1 VQSWHS
7 RRRWWG
13 PAFFPNAAVRL
24 VQREVLRRDLPR
36 VRPLI
41 HPTLE
46 MGLTA
51 MVVAAQAWL
60 TAELF
65 TWLVC

>member
-1 VQSWHS
+1 VQSRHS

-13 PAFFPNAAVRL
+13 PTFFPNAAVRL
-24 VQREVLRRDLPR
+24 VQREVLRSVLPR

-51 MVVAAQAWL
+51 MVVAARAWL
-60 TAELF
+60 AAELF
-65 TWLVC
+65 AWLVC